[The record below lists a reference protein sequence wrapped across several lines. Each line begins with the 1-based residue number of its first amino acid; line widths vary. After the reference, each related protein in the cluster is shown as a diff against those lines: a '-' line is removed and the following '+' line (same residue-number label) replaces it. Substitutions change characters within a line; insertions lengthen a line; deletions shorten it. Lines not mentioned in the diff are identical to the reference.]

1 MKMKLVTYCRNR
13 IIVLIRFLCYLLK
26 YNFGVVL
33 IFWFVDNT
41 STFKKGLVTL
51 GKYKLVQ
58 GSEVSGFDRTTGI
71 QIFVPISIVYYMLP
85 NYA

>member
-1 MKMKLVTYCRNR
+1 MKYS
-13 IIVLIRFLCYLLK
+13 
-26 YNFGVVL
+26 FGVVL

-58 GSEVSGFDRTTGI
+58 SSEASGFDRTTGI
-71 QIFVPISIVYYMLP
+71 QIFVPIYYMLP
-85 NYA
+85 NYAKIHVSTYELYESNLQNNT